1 MRTRTASRR
10 VLRRVQRGQRSRLFR
25 RSVLPLCLA
34 LWVGTAALLTGCVPR
49 TAYSGR
55 QYVLAQRQGESYRVV
70 PEEDPLYAQFDE
82 LILSDAHIQQLL
94 AAYEHTTLSYIAAN
108 LPAPRPQMVANHL
121 VILVDSQEMGVLSDV
136 SLQTPSRRVPME
148 RALGIGRQGVI
159 DLAWAKPHLPR
170 LLALML
176 LELVGVDTSLAEPL
190 ALGWDCQRTKPH
202 TAFVGGFQTAIEAW
216 GGAPVVPALKIAS
229 APVEDQTGEKPAL
242 AAAVL
247 HRLLRED
254 DGFYPQR
261 YLLWFTS
268 YEPQELA
275 LGKLLLV
282 IQQMPGRNLSLRQFV
297 SVYAETF
304 PAASPRLDALLSE
317 AAKVCSE

>member
-1 MRTRTASRR
+1 MVWKAPVRR
-10 VLRRVQRGQRSRLFR
+10 LTLLLYLILVIGMM
-25 RSVLPLCLA
+25 
-34 LWVGTAALLTGCVPR
+34 ALLSGCLPR

-55 QYVLAQRQGESYRVV
+55 QYVLAQRDGNVYRVLS
-70 PEEDPLYAQFDE
+70 EEDPLYAQFDE
-82 LILSDAHIQQLL
+82 LMLSDNHIQRLL
-94 AAYEHTTLSYIAAN
+94 AAYEHTTLSYVAAS

-121 VILVDSQEMGVLSDV
+121 VILVDSQELGVLSDV
-136 SLQTPSRRVPME
+136 ALQTPNRRVPME
-148 RALGIGRQGVI
+148 RALGIGRQGAV
-159 DLAWAKPHLPR
+159 DLAWARPHMPR

-190 ALGWDCQRTKPH
+190 PSGWECQGTKPH
-202 TAFVGGFQTAIEAW
+202 TAFVVGFQMAIEAW
-216 GGAPVVPALKIAS
+216 SGAPPAPALRVAS
-229 APVEDQTGEKPAL
+229 APAEDQAGEKPAI

-254 DGFYPQR
+254 AGFYPQR

-282 IQQMPGRNLSLRQFV
+282 IQQLPGRNLSLRQFV

-304 PAASPRLDALLSE
+304 PADSLRLEELLSE
-317 AAKVCSE
+317 AAKLCAE